1 MASNPEF
8 AKSMEKTAEKIAKM
22 YGTKPAGKGTN
33 FFNTSAGQLG
43 MNIGAAV
50 GGEGLNYLLS
60 RNNGE
65 QLRTTAGD
73 VAGYATDAA
82 SAILAASGVASWIS
96 PLVQLVGKGVVRPF
110 LNQFGSIKHDNG
122 TSDYIYQ
129 LNNENPQGS
138 NEFLVNRQAT
148 VGIGPEATF
157 TDGWFTDSGENW
169 AKRQNNRVMQAYDN
183 YQRKIRNALSN
194 NNWIQMQHAIY
205 ENSKAMGGKLNK
217 RKCNCKATGGILNN
231 AFIDPATPTG
241 YSALQGMLSLQE
253 QNNQNKQNMGS
264 SLGNSFT
271 GLSNG
276 TLFAGGGG
284 ININPAHK
292 GEFTAKAK
300 RHGMGVQQFA
310 NYVLAHKDKFPTS
323 TIRQAVFAKNSNTW
337 KKAFGGRLNYE
348 KDKDIRDDSLFNG
361 QALYAIGGPLQA
373 MSSNWSPGGNVT
385 EINAGGQHE
394 ENPYEGVQVG
404 VDPEGTPNLVE
415 ENEVIWNDYVF
426 SNRLKVPKEICKE
439 LRVGQKKDGFTF
451 AEVAKKLLK
460 ESKERPNDP
469 ISKRGLDA
477 NMQKLE
483 DAQEEL
489 KQKMEAEEAVEQFNS
504 LPPEQQVAIM
514 QQEGEKA

>member
-1 MASNPEF
+1 MLAQYGGGAPVK
-8 AKSMEKTAEKIAKM
+8 AQGHAGWVARLAGTDVYKDAE
-22 YGTKPAGKGTN
+22 
-33 FFNTSAGQLG
+33 
-43 MNIGAAV
+43 
-50 GGEGLNYLLS
+50 E
-60 RNNGE
+60 
-65 QLRTTAGD
+65 
-73 VAGYATDAA
+73 
-82 SAILAASGVASWIS
+82 
-96 PLVQLVGKGVVRPF
+96 
-110 LNQFGSIKHDNG
+110 
-122 TSDYIYQ
+122 
-129 LNNENPQGS
+129 LNNKAAD
-138 NEFLVNRQAT
+138 AT
-148 VGIGPEATF
+148 EDI
-157 TDGWFTDSGENW
+157 
-169 AKRQNNRVMQAYDN
+169 Y
-183 YQRKIRNALSN
+183 RKARHAFN
-194 NNWIQMQHAIY
+194 NNNDIAYMHALNDY
-205 ENSKAMGGKLNK
+205 YSAAMGGRLNRK
-217 RKCNCKATGGILNN
+217 KCNCKATGGFLNN
-231 AFIDPATPTG
+231 AMLDSASATG
-241 YSALQGMLSLQE
+241 YNFLSDLTNMQM

-276 TLFAGGGG
+276 TLFANGGG

-310 NYVLAHKDKFPTS
+310 SYVLAHKDKFPTS

-337 KKAFGGRLNYE
+337 KKAFGGKLNYG
-348 KDKDIRDDSLFNG
+348 KDKDIRDSGFFDG
-361 QALYAIGGPLQA
+361 QTLYAIGGPLQA
-373 MSSNWSPGGNVT
+373 MSSNWSPGGNIT
-385 EINAGGQHE
+385 EINAGGRHE
-394 ENPYEGVQVG
+394 TNPYEGVQVG

-426 SNRLKVPKEICKE
+426 SNRLKVPKEVCKE

-469 ISKRGLDA
+469 ISKKGLDA

-514 QQEGEKA
+514 QQEGERAQDAVAQEQMAQEIQNLPPEQQQAIAQQMMAEQAAAQGQGMPQQGMSPEE

>member
-1 MASNPEF
+1 M
-8 AKSMEKTAEKIAKM
+8 IAKDM
-22 YGTKPAGKGTN
+22 A
-33 FFNTSAGQLG
+33 
-43 MNIGAAV
+43 
-50 GGEGLNYLLS
+50 
-60 RNNGE
+60 
-65 QLRTTAGD
+65 
-73 VAGYATDAA
+73 
-82 SAILAASGVASWIS
+82 AASGTAAKGSSFINNFGPGLAMTAADIGTDWLGSIIS
-96 PLVQLVGKGVVRPF
+96 PKLNNTTAAQIGNTVGKVGSLVGTGLMATGYGLPAGLAALVAGKLIGGLVK
-110 LNQFGSIKHDNG
+110 QFGSVKNDNG
-122 TSDYIYQ
+122 TSQYIYQ
-129 LNNENPQGS
+129 LEGSNPQGS
-138 NEFLVNRQAT
+138 NEYLANLQAT
-148 VGIGPEATF
+148 TGYGPEATYN
-157 TDGWFTDSGENW
+157 DGIFTDSGKYW
-169 AKRQNNRVMQAYDN
+169 ARRQNRRVADAYED

-205 ENSKAMGGKLNK
+205 ENSKAMGGRIK
-217 RKCNCKATGGILNN
+217 RKKCNCKATGGFLNN
-231 AFIDPATPTG
+231 AMLDSASATG
-241 YSALQGMLSLQE
+241 YNFLSDLTNMQM
-253 QNNQNKQNMGS
+253 QNNQNKQDMGS

-276 TLFAGGGG
+276 TLFANGGG

-337 KKAFGGRLNYE
+337 KKAFGGKLNYG
-348 KDKDIRDDSLFNG
+348 KDKDIRDSGFFDG
-361 QALYAIGGPLQA
+361 QTLYAIGGPLQA
-373 MSSNWSPGGNVT
+373 MSSNWSPGRNIT
-385 EINAGGQHE
+385 EINAGGRHE

-426 SNRLKVPKEICKE
+426 SNRLKVPKEVCKE

-514 QQEGEKA
+514 QQEGERA